1 MNKKS
6 KKGEVGI
13 ELTSDEIRDL
23 ITKIMKKYYSRI
35 MLVRSLDDCLNHIHI
50 KQMAYEKKEKRK
62 KKNIS

>member
-1 MNKKS
+1 MSKKNKKD
-6 KKGEVGI
+6 EVGI

-35 MLVRSLDDCLNHIHI
+35 MLVTSLDDCLNQIHV

-62 KKNIS
+62 RKNIS